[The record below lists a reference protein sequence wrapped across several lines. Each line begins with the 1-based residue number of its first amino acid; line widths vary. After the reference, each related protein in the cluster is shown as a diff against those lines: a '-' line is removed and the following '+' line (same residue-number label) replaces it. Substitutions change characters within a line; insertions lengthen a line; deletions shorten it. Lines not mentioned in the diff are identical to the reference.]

1 MVFLKIRF
9 GFDLVWFIS
18 RIRKIYCAKGAENVS
33 FLITLISMPYD
44 CQDQLYE
51 IGLSLLHLQTM
62 YVHLVC

>member
-1 MVFLKIRF
+1 MNCIPNI
-9 GFDLVWFIS
+9 FD
-18 RIRKIYCAKGAENVS
+18 
-33 FLITLISMPYD
+33 FLIKKNVGFCDDFFCPISMPYD